1 MRSLL
6 KNERGKIWS
15 PGTESQCA
23 ITELRCPLLL
33 THKMSPILEGQKI
46 KMTSNDIIAEDGR

>member
-1 MRSLL
+1 MRSRL

-15 PGTESQCA
+15 PVTDSQCD
-23 ITELRCPLLL
+23 ITELRCPLEL